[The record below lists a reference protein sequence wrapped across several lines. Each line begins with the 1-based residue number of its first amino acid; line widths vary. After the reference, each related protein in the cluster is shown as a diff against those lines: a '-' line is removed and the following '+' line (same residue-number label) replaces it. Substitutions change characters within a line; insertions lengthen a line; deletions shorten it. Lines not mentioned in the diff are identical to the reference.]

1 MNQLTKI
8 QIRDIAG
15 RIRNQI
21 RSKELKDTTLNNLLT
36 EYKSEND
43 DFYLALDLLARE
55 NEIFF
60 LVTPGETYVI
70 PVT

>member
-15 RIRNQI
+15 RIRNKI

-70 PVT
+70 PVA